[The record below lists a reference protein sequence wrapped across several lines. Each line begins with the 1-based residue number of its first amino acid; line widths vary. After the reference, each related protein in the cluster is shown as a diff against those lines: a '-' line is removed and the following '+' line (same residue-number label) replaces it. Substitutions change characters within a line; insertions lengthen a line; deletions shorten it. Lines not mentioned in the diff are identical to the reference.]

1 MKRVLIALTA
11 LALAAGAVAQ
21 VDYDSVDPSGQSVL
35 FWHQHTGARE
45 ESLNEIVA
53 DFNATNPY
61 GITVIAENQG
71 SYSDI
76 FNKMLVLMGTSDVP
90 DLVVAYQNQAA
101 TYQLVDG
108 LIDIWPLVN
117 SAKWG
122 FGEEELGDFF
132 QGFLQSDVNPAFD
145 NALLG
150 FPPHR
155 SMEVMYYNEAWL
167 AELGADGPPRTPA
180 EFAELACK
188 AVEQPYS
195 GAVGGGRSLGYEISL
210 DASRFASWTFA
221 FGGNVFDYEAERY
234 SFVSDAAPI
243 AAMYF
248 LQDLSRRGCMDIVT
262 ETRGDQANFGVGT
275 TLFAVA
281 SSSGLPFWGSAV
293 EAGADFPWSVAPLP
307 HIMDEPVMN
316 LYGASVSMSA
326 GLGAERQVATWLF
339 LKYYTSPEAQARWA
353 RASNYFPA
361 RASVAAGL
369 GDYFDANPAYGTAFA
384 LLPYGIAEPPVP
396 GYDFVRSLIQTE
408 MAAILDGADVISTLT
423 AAEAEANAI
432 LVEQL
437 AELD

>member
-1 MKRVLIALTA
+1 MQRVLIALTA
-11 LALAAGAVAQ
+11 LALAAGAFAQ
-21 VDYDSVDPSGQSVL
+21 VDYESVDPSGQTVN
-35 FWHQHTGARE
+35 FWHQHGGIRE
-45 ESLNEIVA
+45 AMLNEIVA

-71 SYSDI
+71 SYNDI
-76 FNKMLVLMGTSDVP
+76 FNKMLVLMGTRDVP

-108 LIDIWPLVN
+108 LIDIWPLVR
-117 SAKWG
+117 SPRWG
-122 FGEEELGDFF
+122 HSEEELGDFF

-180 EFAELACK
+180 EFAELVCK
-188 AVEQPYS
+188 AAEQPYS
-195 GAVGGGRSLGYEISL
+195 GAVGGGRSLGYEIDL

-221 FGGNVFDYEAERY
+221 FGGNIFDYEAERY
-234 SFVSDAAPI
+234 SLVSDAAPI

-248 LQDLSRRGCMDIVT
+248 LQDLTRRGCMDIVT
-262 ETRGDQANFGVGT
+262 ERRGDQANFGVGT
-275 TLFAVA
+275 TLFGIA

-316 LYGASVSMSA
+316 LYGASVSMPA
-326 GLGAERQVATWLF
+326 GLGAERQLATWLF
-339 LKYYTSPEAQARWA
+339 LKFYTSPEVQARWA
-353 RASNYFPA
+353 QASNYFPA

-369 GDYFDANPAYGTAFA
+369 GDYFEANPAYGTAFA

-396 GYDFVRSLIQTE
+396 GYDFVRSLIATE
-408 MAAILDGADVISTLT
+408 MAAIFDGADVIATLT

-432 LVEQL
+432 LADQL
-437 AELD
+437 AQLD